1 MNYPNL
7 FSPIKI
13 GSLTIRNRIDMAP
26 MGVSDLTPEGYL
38 TPANIAFYGE
48 RAKGGAG
55 IVTIGESLVDSS
67 TGKAH
72 GRMVP
77 LDSEEILPYL
87 IDCTDEIKR
96 HGAVASIELI
106 HAGRRANPQYTNG
119 FVYGPSAGDC
129 IYGGKVIEMDET
141 MIEYMVEKFGD
152 AAEIAKLGGVDMCMV
167 HGGHG
172 WLLGQ
177 FLSPVNNQ
185 RTDRFGGNLENR
197 ARISMMVIDNIR
209 KKCGKDFPI
218 EYRISGDEFMPGGF
232 DLEEAIELAKMLDG
246 KVDLIHVSAT
256 SFHDKDAAQRMF
268 PNTFLPRGCNVYL
281 AEAVKKAVKN
291 TPVTTV
297 GALNDPEEL
306 EKIISSGTADMVA
319 MARGLVADP
328 NFPVKA
334 RSGQADDITPC
345 IRCNYCLSGN
355 FVPYIKYPTRVLR
368 CTVNPLCGKEL
379 ENRLPKKAAV
389 CKKVVIVGGGP
400 AGMQAATTACDR
412 GHEVTLIEKSNV
424 LGGAVNYAVR
434 PEFKKDIE
442 KLIQVLERRVR
453 NRPIEVL
460 MNTEAAPALI
470 KSMNP
475 DALIIAVGAAPAVP
489 PIPGMNKPHVH
500 LAAHLEQNVQIE
512 GPVVVIGG
520 GLVGCEEGLH
530 LAKEQGMDV
539 TVLEMK
545 DSAATDAPFL
555 HWRALMIEL
564 EKEEKFHLKTQIKC
578 SEIADDGVHGVDAAG
593 NHVVFP
599 AKTVLVAAGMK
610 PLSELTDSLRSCV
623 NEYYVVGDC
632 KKPAKIMEA
641 LHYGYFASMDL

>member
-1 MNYPNL
+1 MMYPNL

-13 GSLTIRNRIDMAP
+13 GSLTIRNRIEVAP

-38 TPANIAFYGE
+38 TPANIALYGE

-55 IVTIGESLVDSS
+55 IVTIGESLVDTV

-96 HGAVASIELI
+96 HGAAASIELI
-106 HAGRRANPQYTNG
+106 HAGRRAHPQYTNG
-119 FVYGPSAGDC
+119 KVYGPSAGDC
-129 IYGGKVIEMDET
+129 IYGGQVIEMDEA
-141 MIEYMVEKFGD
+141 MIEYIVEKFGD
-152 AAEIAKLGGVDMCMV
+152 AAEMAKLGGVDMCMV

-185 RTDRFGGNLENR
+185 RTDRFGGSLENR

-209 KKCGKDFPI
+209 KKCGRDFPI

-232 DLEEAIELAKMLDG
+232 NLDEAIELSKMLDG

-297 GALNDPEEL
+297 GALDDPEEL

-319 MARGLVADP
+319 MARGIVADP
-328 NFPVKA
+328 YFPVKA
-334 RSGQADDITPC
+334 KTGHADDITPC

-355 FVPYIKYPTRVLR
+355 FVPYIKYPTRVSR
-368 CTVNPLCGKEL
+368 CTVNPLCGREL
-379 ENRLPKKAAV
+379 ECRQPKKAPV
-389 CKKVVIVGGGP
+389 SKKVVIVGGGP
-400 AGMQAATTACDR
+400 AGMQAAVTASDR
-412 GHEVTLIEKSNV
+412 GHDVTLVEKSSV
-424 LGGAVNYAVR
+424 LGGALNFAVR
-434 PEFKKDIE
+434 PDFKKDIK
-442 KLIQVLERRVR
+442 KLMQVLENRVK

-460 MNTEAAPALI
+460 MNTEATPELI
-470 KSMNP
+470 SSIKP

-489 PIPGMNKPHVH
+489 PIPGMDKSFVH
-500 LAAHLEQNVQIE
+500 LAAHLEDDVKIE
-512 GPVVVIGG
+512 EPVVVIGG

-530 LAKEQGMDV
+530 LAKEKGYDV

-545 DSAATDAPFL
+545 DAAATDAPFL

-564 EKEEKFHLKTQIKC
+564 EKEEKLTLRTRITC
-578 SEIADDGVHGVDAAG
+578 SEIADDGVHGTDAEG
-593 NHVVFP
+593 NAVVFP
-599 AKTVLVAAGMK
+599 AGTVLVAAGMK
-610 PLSELTDSLRSCV
+610 ALSDVTDSLRGCV
-623 NEYYVVGDC
+623 DEYYVIGDC
-632 KKPAKIMEA
+632 KKPAKILEA
-641 LHYGYFASMDL
+641 LHYGYFAAMDL